1 MALSTSVSEV
11 NTRMVEREGDV
22 LNAKRISITHTP
34 GIEGRRRRWDTTN
47 EVYRVLRFPVFLVPV
62 WLTFR
67 QDVELVFRVSERRRQ
82 ERPDG
87 EVSHERIKPDTGYV
101 TRRVELS
108 DISSNESRDSI

>member
-1 MALSTSVSEV
+1 M
-11 NTRMVEREGDV
+11 
-22 LNAKRISITHTP
+22 LNAKRISITHTS
-34 GIEGRRRRWDTTN
+34 GIEGRRRRWDITN

-67 QDVELVFRVSERRRQ
+67 QDVELVFRVSARRLT
-82 ERPDG
+82 G

-108 DISSNESRDSI
+108 DISSNESRDSIYSRTQSMDYKTRVQLLRKD